1 MATFAGCEREASRI
15 VAVRLTEVGFRA
27 RLECGSASWEM
38 EFPVFTRRL
47 EGVIAI
53 ALFSAYRDSTERLT
67 PPEART
73 AALRCLRELGPVEL
87 FGVLPAELGGSSAV
101 VAQLRL
107 LSIGLTSRSALLW
120 ERLAHTARDVLD
132 PDARFPGVVRET
144 GWMDDPR
151 NRTKVA
157 LVVRRTPPEE

>member
-1 MATFAGCEREASRI
+1 MATFAGCAQEAGEI
-15 VAVRLTEVGFRA
+15 VAARLTEVGFRA

-53 ALFSAYRDSTERLT
+53 ALFSAYRRSEQLTSTE
-67 PPEART
+67 ARA

-87 FGVLPAELGGSSAV
+87 FGVLPVELGGSSAV

-107 LSIGLTSRSALLW
+107 LSIGLTSRSAILW

-144 GWMDDPR
+144 GWMDDHR

-157 LVVRRTPPEE
+157 LAIRRTPPEE